1 MTNSYSSKPTIYL
14 ADDDPEDLEMLL
26 QAFQQLT
33 NSHHLKVISNGEDL
47 IELLSHT
54 DDSLLPCLIVLDY
67 NMPGLNGKQIVTY
80 LQSTVRYKSIPIVIY
95 STSSS
100 FREKKEFLSI
110 GASEFLTKAT
120 STNDILNSARKML
133 SFCDEEI
140 GQSAL

>member
-26 QAFQQLT
+26 QAFQQIT
-33 NSHHLKVISNGEDL
+33 NSHHLKVISTGEDL

-67 NMPGLNGKQIVTY
+67 NMPGLNGKQILTY

-100 FREKKEFLSI
+100 LREKKEFLSI

-120 STNDILNSARKML
+120 SENDILNSARKML

-140 GQSAL
+140 SQSAL